1 MTGATPPPVPGRYA
15 GPALIGAGGMAEVY
29 RATDLHLGREVAVKV
44 LAARLAG
51 DPDHRRRFE
60 REARAV
66 ARIRSPHVAAIYDV
80 GEWEGRPYIVMEL
93 VPGGSLAERLA
104 RGPVPVGQALGWVA
118 QAAAAIDAA
127 HAEGVVHRDVT
138 PSNLMLTSDGLIK
151 AVDFGI
157 ARVLEGE
164 GSATITATGTLL
176 GTAGYLSPEQARGE
190 RGGPASDVY
199 ALAVVAYE
207 LLTGARPFAGRSA
220 PAELAARLR
229 EPPPPASG
237 RRPELPPAVD
247 PAFAR
252 ALAVDPGARPAD
264 ARAFAAQLAEAATRT
279 PTARAPVVPE
289 VRRSSRRLL
298 AVGGGAAAA
307 VIALAAALVGA
318 FGTGGGD
325 GGGADAAE
333 RPAAPA
339 PRAAP
344 ASAAATT
351 TPAPKPKPKPTPAP
365 APARGLTSAA
375 IPRPKGRPPS
385 LDHARRM
392 TDDAWAEIERGRPE
406 KAVRLMQRAVP
417 ALAGSGDP
425 YEGYA
430 LYNLG
435 RGLLDLGA
443 CDQAVPSLTAS
454 LARPGSR
461 AQLAERAE
469 TLRRARACG

>member
-1 MTGATPPPVPGRYA
+1 
-15 GPALIGAGGMAEVY
+15 
-29 RATDLHLGREVAVKV
+29 
-44 LAARLAG
+44 
-51 DPDHRRRFE
+51 
-60 REARAV
+60 
-66 ARIRSPHVAAIYDV
+66 
-80 GEWEGRPYIVMEL
+80 MEL
-93 VPGGSLAERLA
+93 VRGGSLAERLA

-138 PSNLMLTSDGLIK
+138 SSNLMLTSDGLIK
-151 AVDFGI
+151 VVNFGI

-164 GSATITATGTLL
+164 GSATLTGAGMLL

-252 ALAVDPGARPAD
+252 ALAVDPAARPVD
-264 ARAFAAQLAEAATRT
+264 ARAFAAQLAEAVTRT
-279 PTARAPVVPE
+279 PTARAPAVPE
-289 VRRSSRRLL
+289 VRRSPRRLL

-307 VIALAAALVGA
+307 AAAIALVAALVGA
-318 FGTGGGD
+318 IGPGSGGGD
-325 GGGADAAE
+325 GGGGGPG
-333 RPAAPA
+333 PAA
-339 PRAAP
+339 
-344 ASAAATT
+344 SAGQPQPPQQATRAATT
-351 TPAPKPKPKPTPAP
+351 TPAQKPKPKPTPAP
-365 APARGLTSAA
+365 APARGVTSAA
-375 IPRPKGRPPS
+375 IPTPKGRPPS

-417 ALAGSGDP
+417 ALAGSGDL

-443 CDQAVPSLTAS
+443 CDEAVPSLTAS
-454 LARPGSR
+454 LAQPGSG

-469 TLRRARACG
+469 MLRRARACG

>member
-60 REARAV
+60 REARAA

-151 AVDFGI
+151 VVDFGI

-279 PTARAPVVPE
+279 PTARASVVPE
-289 VRRSSRRLL
+289 VRRSPRRLL
-298 AVGGGAAAA
+298 AVGGGA
-307 VIALAAALVGA
+307 
-318 FGTGGGD
+318 
-325 GGGADAAE
+325 DAAE
-333 RPAAPA
+333 RAAAPA

-351 TPAPKPKPKPTPAP
+351 PAPKPKPKPKPTPAP

-375 IPRPKGRPPS
+375 IPTPKGRPPS